1 MRFTLKGSGDVL
13 SGKEEKVKT
22 SSTLLENGK
31 VAIVVV
37 MDDIGNLGSEFDPE
51 IVTTSSTEDSP
62 CNLLRSLLSDDHK
75 LVKIVMYLH

>member
-37 MDDIGNLGSEFDPE
+37 MDDTGNLGSEFDPE